1 MLITKDYI
9 SMRFTIIFNKF
20 VRKANEPFREPI
32 MEIKTF
38 NNFNKVIEYSRDKH
52 IKTRVENYYIR
63 REPYKIILYD
73 GSVLKWS
80 EFTKY

>member
-1 MLITKDYI
+1 
-9 SMRFTIIFNKF
+9 MRFTIIFNKF

-38 NNFNKVIEYSRDKH
+38 NHFNKVIEYSRDKH
-52 IKTRVENYYIR
+52 INTRVENYYIR
-63 REPYKIILYD
+63 REPYQIILYD

-80 EFTKY
+80 DFTKY